1 MPSLRTLDV
10 VHRLNAPTRAAA
22 TRRRRLRKAGAI
34 TCLLVGAAL
43 AAPSGG
49 APAPAASAATSGA
62 SADGPA
68 PAALRGR
75 HIVRITAV
83 GPNPQDAARVDVWD
97 ASGTRL
103 VSCAPTY
110 PGSSRVPARDVM
122 SNTSPSTVSIALT
135 DAETVR
141 VAKHL
146 GNAAD
151 SGSGLL
157 VTGCP

>member
-22 TRRRRLRKAGAI
+22 TRRRRLRKAAAI

-49 APAPAASAATSGA
+49 APAPAASAATS
-62 SADGPA
+62 
-68 PAALRGR
+68 AALRGR

-122 SNTSPSTVSIALT
+122 SNTSPSTVSIART

-146 GNAAD
+146 GDAAD

-157 VTGCP
+157 VTGCL

>member
-49 APAPAASAATSGA
+49 APDPAASAATSGA

-75 HIVRITAV
+75 HIVRITPV
-83 GPNPQDAARVDVWD
+83 GPNPQDAARVDVWG
-97 ASGTRL
+97 AVLRRQEMPL
-103 VSCAPTY
+103 PLYATY
-110 PGSSRVPARDVM
+110 LQDGDL
-122 SNTSPSTVSIALT
+122 N
-135 DAETVR
+135 
-141 VAKHL
+141 
-146 GNAAD
+146 
-151 SGSGLL
+151 
-157 VTGCP
+157 